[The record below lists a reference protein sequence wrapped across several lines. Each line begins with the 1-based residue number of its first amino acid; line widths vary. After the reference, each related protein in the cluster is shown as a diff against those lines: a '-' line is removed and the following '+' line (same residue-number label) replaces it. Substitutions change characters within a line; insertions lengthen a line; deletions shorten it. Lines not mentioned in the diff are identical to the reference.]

1 MTAVQTRQTV
11 CIDGTI
17 ITHREAGHGPALV
30 MLPGWSQ
37 TAQAFDG
44 QLTTLSRRWRVIAVD
59 HRGHGDSSIPD
70 VGYHLHRL
78 AADLREVL
86 IAHDL
91 GDVHLLGH
99 SMGCAVIW
107 SYLELFGDERLA
119 SLILVDQMPCALR
132 NPTWTEEVALEAGAT
147 MDFPGLF
154 AITDRL
160 RGDGPDPR
168 SEFLTDVVSQDIDAH
183 QLSWLTE
190 QNLTFD
196 RHHAADLLFSVAT
209 HDWRT
214 FIPRI
219 RLPTLVIAGDSVNV
233 PIVSQRW
240 MDRVLPNSSFALV
253 AGGHGGGTHFPF
265 LEHPAKFD
273 AAVSAF
279 VDARGGR
286 RTDASPT

>member
-1 MTAVQTRQTV
+1 MNAVHTRQTV
-11 CIDGTI
+11 CIDGTV
-17 ITHREAGHGPALV
+17 ITHREAGHGAALV

-37 TAQAFDG
+37 TAQAFAG
-44 QLTTLSRRWRVIAVD
+44 QLNTLSRRWRVIAVD
-59 HRGHGDSSIPD
+59 HRGHGDSSTPD

-78 AADLREVL
+78 AADLHEVL

-107 SYLELFGDERLA
+107 SYLELFGDDRLA

-132 NPTWTEEVALEAGAT
+132 NPTWTDEVALEAGAT

-154 AITDRL
+154 AFTDAL
-160 RGDGPDPR
+160 RGGGPDPR
-168 SEFLTDVVSQDIDAH
+168 SEFLADVASPEIDAH

-190 QNLTFD
+190 QNLRFD
-196 RHHAADLLFSVAT
+196 RRHAADLLFNVAT
-209 HDWRT
+209 QDWRT

-219 RLPTLVIAGDSVNV
+219 RLPSLVIAGDSVNV
-233 PIVSQRW
+233 PIASQRW
-240 MDRVLPNSSFALV
+240 MSRVLPDSSFALI
-253 AGGHGGGTHFPF
+253 AGVHGGGTHFPF
-265 LEHPAKFD
+265 LEYPAKFD

-279 VDARGGR
+279 VDARGPR
-286 RTDASPT
+286 RTDAPPT